1 MQSEDRGG
9 EECTDCHKPTMQ
21 AWVPLH
27 LETSGSAER
36 KHYVCPSCGSTGG
49 LSIMGLQAV
58 TAISALLSQLYSSH
72 YNDDKKLLAFSDNVQ
87 DAAHRAGFF

>member
-1 MQSEDRGG
+1 
-9 EECTDCHKPTMQ
+9 
-21 AWVPLH
+21 
-27 LETSGSAER
+27 
-36 KHYVCPSCGSTGG
+36 
-49 LSIMGLQAV
+49 MGLQAV